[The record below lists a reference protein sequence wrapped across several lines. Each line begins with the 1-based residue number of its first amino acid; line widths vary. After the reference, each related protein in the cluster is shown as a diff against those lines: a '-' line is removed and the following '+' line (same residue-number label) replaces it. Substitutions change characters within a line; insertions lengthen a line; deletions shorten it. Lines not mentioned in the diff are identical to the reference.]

1 MSSSKRLLKNT
12 VFLYLRQFITMLV
25 GLYTVRIVLR
35 ELGTEDY
42 GIYNVVGGV
51 VSSLG
56 FLSGTMA
63 ISTQRYLSFALG
75 AKDESCKVD
84 KVFKVTLLIY
94 LFLILVVFLIA
105 ETLGLWFINNH
116 LVFPEIR
123 SFAVNIIYQTSIF
136 SFMLSLFSS
145 PFMASIIAH
154 EDMGVFAYISIVEV
168 LLKLLCVL
176 LLQGI
181 LFDKLI
187 VYSSLLFCSSLI
199 TTSLYMHYTYRK
211 YAECKFSL
219 IWDKKLFREMMGYS
233 VWNLFGN
240 VAWIL
245 KNQGTSILLN
255 MLYGPIMNAAH
266 AVSLQV
272 RGIASNFAQNFSV
285 ALNPQIIKS
294 YAAKEYD
301 SMFVLLYRGS
311 KVTYFLMMLIVLP
324 LYFHLDKLLLLWLGE
339 VAPHTVTFTKLMLVE
354 ILIESMSLPMAS
366 ANQATGKIRSY
377 QSWIGFWG
385 ILNLPV
391 SYLFVKLGF
400 FPEVVFII
408 SIILQTAIVLVR
420 IIYLNRI
427 KSIVLKDFLAQLLC
441 PIIFV
446 TIASYICC
454 SFVTFNDDGLI
465 NVILDLAVCLLICVV
480 FVFFLGINIQ
490 ERNVLL
496 NMIKRKLHYDQN

>member
-1 MSSSKRLLKNT
+1 MSSSKLLLKNT

-94 LFLILVVFLIA
+94 LFLIFVVFLIA

-154 EDMGVFAYISIVEV
+154 EDMDVFAYISIVEV
-168 LLKLLCVL
+168 LLKLLSVF
-176 LLQGI
+176 LLQII

-187 VYSSLLFCSSLI
+187 VYPSLLLCSSII
-199 TTSLYMHYTYRK
+199 TTGFYMRYAYRK
-211 YAECKFSL
+211 YEECKFSL
-219 IWDKKLFREMMGYS
+219 LWDKKMFSEMMGYS
-233 VWNLFGN
+233 AWNLFGN

-294 YAAKEYD
+294 YAAKEYE

-324 LYFHLDKLLLLWLGE
+324 LYFHVDKLLVFWLGE
-339 VAPHTVTFTKLMLVE
+339 VAPHTVTFTKLMLIE
-354 ILIESMSLPMAS
+354 ILIDSLSLPMAS

-385 ILNLPV
+385 ILNLPI
-391 SYLFVKLGF
+391 SYLFIKLGF

-427 KSIVLKDFLAQLLC
+427 RTIVLNEFFEKLLFPIFL
-441 PIIFV
+441 V
-446 TIASYICC
+446 TVASYIFCNFI
-454 SFVTFNDDGLI
+454 SFNCDRFVYVVLDIVACVFICILI
-465 NVILDLAVCLLICVV
+465 IL
-480 FVFFLGINIQ
+480 FLGISVQ
-490 ERNVLL
+490 ERIILL
-496 NMIKRKLHYDQN
+496 NIIKKKLHYDKN